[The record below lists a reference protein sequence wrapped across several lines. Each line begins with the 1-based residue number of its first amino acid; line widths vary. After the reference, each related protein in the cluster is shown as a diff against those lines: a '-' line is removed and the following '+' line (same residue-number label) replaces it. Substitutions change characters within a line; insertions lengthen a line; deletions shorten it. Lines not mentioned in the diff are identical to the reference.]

1 MQCPIQKS
9 KENDPAGFL
18 LNPECVDTMEQV
30 DELDQLHD
38 LAQIEKR
45 LWWGLLIWT
54 AFLLLC
60 GALV

>member
-1 MQCPIQKS
+1 M
-9 KENDPAGFL
+9 D
-18 LNPECVDTMEQV
+18 QV
-30 DELDQLHD
+30 TEVDQLDD

-60 GALV
+60 GAIV

>member
-1 MQCPIQKS
+1 M
-9 KENDPAGFL
+9 D
-18 LNPECVDTMEQV
+18 QV
-30 DELDQLHD
+30 TYLDQLNN

-45 LWWGLLIWT
+45 LWWGLVIWT